1 MWFVY
6 VFLLGALFPGSL
18 QEVGWQIGPCEWQF
32 TNGSII
38 DFNSIGNTD
47 GTPRWVNEPSIYP
60 EGDPSL
66 YAINPC
72 HPFNQ
77 GEGCINVTACRTG
90 EDESEQNI
98 GEPDTNNI
106 YFDSESQ
113 NVVIEY
119 SSIDESIRYVTK
131 IITACGEEDQ
141 DQLVVDGLHD
151 PALKVVTF
159 QFILLSR
166 CACVDVCATATVLPP
181 TGVSHVPLKTAT
193 APSSLSPHTIRPATS
208 RHTPHTIRPIT
219 TVITPH
225 TVRPPPAPKGLTA
238 GGVICIVFICGLCAY
253 FIFGALYMFF
263 FRGAR
268 GVEIIPNVNFWRELP
283 ILILTRGNS
292 VKPDEVSAEH
302 IPDDQNS

>member
-6 VFLLGALFPGSL
+6 AFLLGALLPGSL
-18 QEVGWQIGPCEWQF
+18 QKVGQQIGPCEWQY

-90 EDESEQNI
+90 EDGSEENI
-98 GEPDTNNI
+98 GEPDNENI

-119 SSIDESIRYVTK
+119 WSGNESLRYVTK

-151 PALKVVTF
+151 PALKVITF

-181 TGVSHVPLKTAT
+181 SNVSHVPVNTGAT
-193 APSSLSPHTIRPATS
+193 ASSLP
-208 RHTPHTIRPIT
+208 PHTIRPIT
-219 TVITPH
+219 TVFTPH
-225 TVRPPPAPKGLTA
+225 TIRPPPAPKGLTA

-283 ILILTRGNS
+283 ILILDGVSFLCSGCQPTVQMTTTS
-292 VKPDEVSAEH
+292 PDYDK
-302 IPDDQNS
+302 I